1 MPTKYYGAIRGE
13 VGNDL
18 SFVVSI
24 LRFRYSSDTEAMQW
38 LARAQGSVENQ
49 RQYVEAM
56 QEGERLYQRSRD
68 LNGAMAA
75 FQRALN
81 TPGYSNNRE
90 AQQWLGRVQQD
101 LRVASRYQ
109 SQYESLISQGQRA
122 IQEGRS
128 QFLGINSRRYFDEA
142 ATAFQRAMEIPGY
155 DRDETARRLLSEVQN
170 TIREMESNRGN
181 RVEINPLQLLFGK
194 Q

>member
-1 MPTKYYGAIRGE
+1 
-13 VGNDL
+13 
-18 SFVVSI
+18 
-24 LRFRYSSDTEAMQW
+24 MQW